1 MDKRVNSRAKRFFTI
16 FIVLGMILV
25 SFSPVVTA
33 GLADSQWPRDSHDNQ
48 NTGQSQYL
56 GPQNNTT
63 KWNHTFN
70 ELEQIASSPIIGPD
84 GTIYLGT
91 NYQNGILYAFN
102 SNGIVKWNYTINDG
116 VLNRIT
122 STPAVASDGT
132 IYLAAQFD
140 DDQSNSHANLYAI
153 INGVT
158 GVKKWNFTVPGTDS
172 RIVSSPAI
180 GSDGTI
186 YFGSTY
192 LESGFMMPREQGIF
206 YALNPDGTVKWN
218 YTITDGSS
226 NGIIGSPA
234 IGPDGTIYFGVDY
247 SYGIGATFIAL
258 YALADDGTQAIKK
271 WSYKANEGLYNS
283 IIGSPAIGSDG
294 TIYWAT
300 NSFTPTAFS
309 GSSLNA
315 LIDNGTSAFQKWSYS
330 LDGITSSPSVASDG
344 TIYFGG
350 EESSK
355 YNLNA
360 LVDQV
365 SEAVL
370 KWSFNVPNPVFIAP
384 TIGSDGTV
392 YFGDASPVFTF
403 YGLNPNGTIK
413 WTYETFTSTLAAI
426 AKDGTLYFGSNSYT
440 GNPSILYAIQGPP
453 ADLYV
458 KTSADKS
465 CLNVGDI
472 LTITFKVGNLG
483 PNIAYDTVLQY
494 MIPEGMKFVKTWT
507 DSGIIEYDCQTN
519 TVIWNL
525 GDVPLGDPNAYLQL
539 SPQKAGKYVI
549 TPEISTTSYDPNL
562 SSNIQSAT
570 VIVHE
575 ANKNITA
582 LKTVSMQ
589 NTGIPIGV
597 LISAILML
605 LGGCIIS
612 KKK

>member
-1 MDKRVNSRAKRFFTI
+1 MDKRVNPRTKRFFTI

-25 SFSPVVTA
+25 SFSPAVSA
-33 GLADSQWPRDSHDNQ
+33 SLADSQWPKDSHDNQ

-70 ELEQIASSPIIGPD
+70 ELELISSSPIIGPD

-102 SNGIVKWNYTINDG
+102 NNGIVKWNYTINDG
-116 VLNRIT
+116 ILNRIT

-132 IYLAAQFD
+132 IYLAAQYD
-140 DDQSNSHANLYAI
+140 DDQSNSHANLYAL

-172 RIVSSPAI
+172 KIVSSPAI

-186 YFGSTY
+186 YFGSSY
-192 LESGFMMPREQGIF
+192 LDKNFMMPRQQGVF

-247 SYGIGATFIAL
+247 SYGIGATNIVL
-258 YALADDGTQAIKK
+258 YALTDDGTQAIKK
-271 WSYKANEGLYNS
+271 WSYKANQGLYNS

-294 TIYWAT
+294 TLYWVT
-300 NSFTPTAFS
+300 NSFTPTTFS
-309 GSSLNA
+309 GSNLNA
-315 LIDNGTSAFQKWSYS
+315 IIDNGTSAVRKWSYS

-350 EESSK
+350 EESSQ

-360 LVDQV
+360 LVDNT
-365 SEAVL
+365 SDATL
-370 KWSFNVPNPVFIAP
+370 KWSFNVPNPVFNAP
-384 TIGSDGTV
+384 TIGSDGTI
-392 YFGDASPVFTF
+392 YFGDSQPVFTF
-403 YGLNPNGTIK
+403 YALNPSGIIK
-413 WTYETFTSTLAAI
+413 WTYETFTSTSAAI
-426 AKDGTLYFGSNSYT
+426 AKDGTLYIGSNSYT
-440 GNPSILYAIQGPP
+440 GTPSILYAIEGPP
-453 ADLYV
+453 ADLFIN
-458 KTSADKS
+458 TSVDKP
-465 CLNVGDI
+465 CLNIGDI

-483 PNIAYDTVLQY
+483 PNTAYDTVLQY
-494 MIPEGMKFVKTWT
+494 VIPEGMKFIKTWA

-525 GDVPLGDPNAYLQL
+525 GDVPISDPHAYLQL
-539 SPQKAGKYVI
+539 SPQKAGKYII

-562 SSNIQSAT
+562 LDNIQSAT
-570 VIVHE
+570 VIVHSE
-575 ANKNITA
+575 NKNGTV
-582 LKTVSMQ
+582 LKTVAMQ

-605 LGGCIIS
+605 LGGFIIP